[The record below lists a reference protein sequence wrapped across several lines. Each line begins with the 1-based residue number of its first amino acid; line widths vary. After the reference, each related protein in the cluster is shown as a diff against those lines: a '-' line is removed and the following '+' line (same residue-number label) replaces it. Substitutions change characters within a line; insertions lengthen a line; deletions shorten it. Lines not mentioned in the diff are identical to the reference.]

1 MAHSDIHW
9 VYPVRLVQAL
19 FALIE
24 IGLTGYVVGSL
35 QDSWT
40 YSGAVDFM
48 LFLGCWTAFLAVPY
62 LACAPLWFPRLAH
75 RFVIPA
81 VEVVTMIFWFA
92 AFIAIGALLPPAP
105 GCYWS
110 ACHAL
115 QAATVFGAFEWALF
129 VATTVFAIRELMQS
143 RSGNSVKPANPHAG
157 V

>member
-1 MAHSDIHW
+1 MAYSDIHW

-24 IGLTGYVVGSL
+24 IGLTGYGLYLHTTIPRSMERKTNTRPPLPVVGSL
-35 QDSWT
+35 QNWWT
-40 YSGAVDFM
+40 YSSAVDFM

-75 RFVIPA
+75 RLVIPA

-92 AFIAIGALLPPAP
+92 GFIAIAALLPPAP
-105 GCYWS
+105 ECYWS

-115 QAATVFGAFEWALF
+115 QAATVFGAFEW
-129 VATTVFAIRELMQS
+129 
-143 RSGNSVKPANPHAG
+143 
-157 V
+157 